1 MIEIGEIRR
10 GREIGSSGYTNLFIW
25 HACESCGKERWVQ
38 LRKGRSVN
46 WRCRPCALKDEG
58 VRKKIS
64 AAGIRRN
71 RLKEKAYNWK
81 GGKTKTKAG
90 YIKVRLYPDD
100 FFYPM
105 AGRGRYVFEHRLVV
119 AKALG
124 RCLHR
129 WEIIHHKRGFAKDDN
144 RYPETLE
151 LVQEMQHNQ
160 MGRFEAEIARLQKR
174 VTLLEAEN
182 ILLREQIGGDNVVLN
197 LIKEE
202 TNGDN

>member
-1 MIEIGEIRR
+1 MPGIGEIRR
-10 GREIGSSGYTNLFIW
+10 GREIGPREYSNLLIW
-25 HACESCGKERWVQ
+25 QACEVCGKERWVQ
-38 LRKGRSVN
+38 LRKGRPVN
-46 WRCRPCALKDEG
+46 RRCHPCALKDEG
-58 VRKKIS
+58 VRRKIS
-64 AAGIRRN
+64 EAGIRRN
-71 RLKEKAYNWK
+71 RLKGGSYNWK
-81 GGKTKTKAG
+81 GGKTKTRAG
-90 YIKVRLYPDD
+90 YIKVRLYPGD

-160 MGRFEAEIARLQKR
+160 MGRFEAEIARLQKQ
-174 VTLLEAEN
+174 VTLLESEN
-182 ILLREQIGGDNVVLN
+182 ILLREQIGGDDVVLN
-197 LIKEE
+197 LIKGMEDE
-202 TNGDN
+202 R